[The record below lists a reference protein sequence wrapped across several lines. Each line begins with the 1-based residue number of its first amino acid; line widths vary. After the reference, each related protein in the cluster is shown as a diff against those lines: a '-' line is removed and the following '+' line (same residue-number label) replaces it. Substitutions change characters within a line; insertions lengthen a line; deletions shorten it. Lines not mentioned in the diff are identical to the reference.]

1 MINIENLDANEIKV
15 DENSYKNNLIYYIR
29 YVAVKNI
36 NYVKID
42 SINPLYLIT
51 NKINGYVE
59 ESNKNKYLTLVPND
73 DNKDTLKKY
82 EER

>member
-15 DENSYKNNLIYYIR
+15 DENSYKNILIYYIR

-42 SINPLYLIT
+42 SINPLYLI
-51 NKINGYVE
+51 K
-59 ESNKNKYLTLVPND
+59 
-73 DNKDTLKKY
+73 
-82 EER
+82 